1 MATMTSTDLVLAERR
16 GPVLVLTLNRPERL
30 NAWTDALEE
39 RYYARLDE
47 AEDDPDVRAIVV
59 TGAGRG
65 FCAGADLGDLELGAF
80 TEAAADA
87 ALRDRPR
94 PRAYPLT
101 IRKPM
106 IAAINGAAAGLGLV
120 EALYCDIRFA
130 TPDAKLTT
138 AFVQRGLVAEY
149 GISWLLP
156 RLVGYSTALDLL
168 LSGRIVRGDE
178 ALSLRLVDRL
188 SGPERLVDDAVAY
201 ARGLAADRSPWSMA
215 TIKAQVQADLE
226 RSFTAAVAGAEEL
239 MLASFRRPDVQEGVR
254 SHLEKRTAQF
264 PPLDPRSP
272 DA

>member
-47 AEDDPDVRAIVV
+47 AEHDPEVRAIVV

-94 PRAYPLT
+94 PRTYPLT
-101 IRKPM
+101 IRKPI
-106 IAAINGAAAGLGLV
+106 IAAINGAAAGLGQV
-120 EALYCDIRFA
+120 EALY
-130 TPDAKLTT
+130 
-138 AFVQRGLVAEY
+138 
-149 GISWLLP
+149 
-156 RLVGYSTALDLL
+156 
-168 LSGRIVRGDE
+168 
-178 ALSLRLVDRL
+178 
-188 SGPERLVDDAVAY
+188 
-201 ARGLAADRSPWSMA
+201 
-215 TIKAQVQADLE
+215 
-226 RSFTAAVAGAEEL
+226 
-239 MLASFRRPDVQEGVR
+239 PDVQEAVR
-254 SHLEKRTAQF
+254 SHLEKRTAKF
-264 PPLDPRSP
+264 PPLDARSP